1 MNLRAARFRRSAQP
15 VCFMNMGSWI
25 GCWNGALRSPRMTC
39 VRSTLTCFM
48 QAATTELEEKLSKE
62 QMKLVNQFHTHI
74 IDVHC
79 MELEAQFQYGFS
91 LGMMLMKEVY
101 ELLKHHHNSD

>member
-1 MNLRAARFRRSAQP
+1 MVLDDLYCGNIYPAEQVVPHEKEYRKLHRHT
-15 VCFMNMGSWI
+15 GE
-25 GCWNGALRSPRMTC
+25 L
-39 VRSTLTCFM
+39 L
-48 QAATTELEEKLSKE
+48 TELEEKLSKE

-91 LGMMLMKEVY
+91 LGMALPSSPQHRTRRKSRSRSWTRIPRYPYQE
-101 ELLKHHHNSD
+101 KIR

>member
-1 MNLRAARFRRSAQP
+1 MRKVILSLLAVLMLMSCAQKYYDQ
-15 VCFMNMGSWI
+15 
-25 GCWNGALRSPRMTC
+25 NGN
-39 VRSTLTCFM
+39 
-48 QAATTELEEKLSKE
+48 ELSKE
-62 QMKLVNQFHTHI
+62 QMELVNQFHTHI

-91 LGMMLMKEVY
+91 LEMMLMKEVY